1 MSPRHGRGA
10 LATALALLATLLL
23 AATATAAAPPA
34 PSTTAPNAIVM
45 EASTGAVVHA
55 KAARRARSIAS
66 TTKLM
71 TALLTVEALPLQRT
85 LRAASYRPAPVES
98 KIDLAT
104 GERMR
109 VADLLRALMLESA
122 NDAAVTLAEG
132 VAGSRSAF
140 VRRMNARARALG
152 LRDTRYVDP
161 IGIGAGNRSSA
172 HDLALLAVRVRRDPF
187 LRRVMD
193 APSATLRSGAR
204 SRTIANRNRLVTR
217 PGIDGV
223 KTGRTQSAGFVLV
236 GSATRRGVNVVSVVL
251 GTRSEA
257 ARDAD
262 TLALLRWGAGRFWRP
277 TAVRRG
283 QPLAARPIRYRRGA
297 EARLVAGRGLRR
309 VLPRG
314 ERPRLAAVGLP
325 DVLAGPLPRGARVG
339 TVEVRRGR
347 RVLARVPLV
356 TEWAIPAAGPT
367 QQAKE
372 LSTRPLVLV
381 AILLAGTGT
390 VMLARRSRRGPS
402 RRPRAR
408 ERRKAETA

>member
-1 MSPRHGRGA
+1 MSLRRGRLAAA
-10 LATALALLATLLL
+10 LLLALLACLLL
-23 AATATAAAPPA
+23 PAPAPAAPRPA
-34 PSTTAPNAIVM
+34 PPTTARSAIVM

-55 KAARRARSIAS
+55 KAARRPRSIAS

-71 TALLTVEALPLQRT
+71 TALLTVEALPLQRS

-98 KIDLAT
+98 KIDLAA

-132 VAGSRSAF
+132 VAGSRKAF
-140 VRRMNARARALG
+140 VSRMNARARALG
-152 LRDTRYVDP
+152 LRETRYVDP

-172 HDLALLAVRVRRDPF
+172 RDLARLAVRVRRDPF

-204 SRTIANRNRLVTR
+204 TRTIANRNRLVTR

-283 QPLAARPIRYRRGA
+283 QAIASRPIRHRRGA
-297 EARLVAGRGLRR
+297 EARLVAARGIRR

-314 ERPRLAAVGLP
+314 ERARLVPVGVP
-325 DVLAGPLPRGARVG
+325 DDLAGPLPRGARAG
-339 TVEVRRGR
+339 SIEVRRGS

-356 TEWAIPAAGPT
+356 TEWAIPAAGPRE
-367 QQAKE
+367 QAKE

-381 AILLAGTGT
+381 AILVAATGT
-390 VMLARRSRRGPS
+390 VMLARRSRRGPA

-408 ERRKAETA
+408 GRKAEAT